1 MGAPLLQMMQDVCNE
16 VGLPVPSAIVSS
28 TDQQVR
34 QLLALA
40 NREGREQASAPG
52 GWPQLRGEQA
62 ITMVNGQAVY
72 GFPNDFDSYMP
83 DTIWNRDQRWKVQG
97 PLSAQE
103 WQTLKSGFINVFPYQ
118 RYRIM
123 DGQLYFDP
131 TPTSATDGQTVTIEY
146 QSKAW
151 CQSAAGSAQTQWLAD
166 TDTFKLPDD
175 IMVLGVKWRF
185 LAAKRM
191 DYSEEKEAWVKA
203 VDREMARSYVGRTL
217 PMNISNAGQ
226 GNFLGDGYSQIT
238 DGNWPGRV

>member
-1 MGAPLLQMMQDVCNE
+1 VADSLLQMMQDVCNE
-16 VGLPVPSAIVSS
+16 VGIPAPSAVVTS

-52 GWPQLRGEQA
+52 GWPQLRGEQT
-62 ITMVNGQAVY
+62 ITMVNGQAAY
-72 GFPNDFDSYMP
+72 DFPTDFDSYMP
-83 DTIWNRDQRWKVQG
+83 DTIWNRDQRWIVQG

-123 DGQLYFDP
+123 DGQIYFDP
-131 TPTSATDGQTVTIEY
+131 TPSSATAGQTVTIEY

-151 CQSAAGSAQTQWLAD
+151 CQSALGVAQTQWLAD
-166 TDTFKLPDD
+166 TDTFKLPAD

-203 VDREMARSYVGRTL
+203 VDRELARSYGGRTL

>member
-1 MGAPLLQMMQDVCNE
+1 MADTLLQMMQDVCNE
-16 VGLPVPSAIVSS
+16 VGIPMPSAVVTA

-52 GWPQLRGEQA
+52 GWPQLRGEQT
-62 ITMVNGQAVY
+62 ITMVNGQAAY
-72 GFPNDFDSYMP
+72 DFPSDFDSYMP
-83 DTIWNRDQRWKVQG
+83 STIWNRDQRWVVQG

-123 DGQLYFDP
+123 DGKIYFDP
-131 TPTSATDGQTVTIEY
+131 TPSSTNAGQTVTIEY

-151 CQSAAGSAQTQWLAD
+151 CQSADGVAQTQWLAD
-166 TDTFKLPDD
+166 TDTFKLPSD